1 MNLTLHRGNMKR
13 WLLVFGLCI
22 SMTLAIFIPHSKASA
37 EQSIS
42 KSTVELYPSNTY
54 WKSSAKVNLPS
65 DGQLDIYVD
74 HNYSSYDDDVYWKVQ
89 DSNGYLVDDGWLSP
103 SEQPVN
109 KRIHAPEGKYRLYLG
124 CGGEFFPGCSASGS
138 IHVWK

>member
-1 MNLTLHRGNMKR
+1 MNLTLPGKR
-13 WLLVFGLCI
+13 WLLLFFLCFLI
-22 SMTLAIFIPHSKASA
+22 TLAIFIPQSKASA
-37 EQSIS
+37 EPFIS
-42 KSTVELYPSNTY
+42 KSAVELFPSNTY
-54 WKSSAKVNLPS
+54 WKSSAAVNLLS

-124 CGGEFFPGCSASGS
+124 CGGEFFPGCSASGN
-138 IHVWK
+138 INVWK